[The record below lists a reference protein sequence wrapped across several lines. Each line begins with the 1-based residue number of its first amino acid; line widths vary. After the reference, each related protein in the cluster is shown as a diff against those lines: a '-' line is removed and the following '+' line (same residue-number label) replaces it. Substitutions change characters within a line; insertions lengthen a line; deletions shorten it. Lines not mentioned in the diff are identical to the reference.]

1 MVKVWTVE
9 TSEHIQ
15 TINLFSDERSEIVDV
30 DMETGEMPGVE
41 IVGWKDGYRLKQ
53 GDSVMT
59 SSSEMAFLKSDGTWN
74 WG

>member
-1 MVKVWTVE
+1 MVRVWTVE
-9 TSEHIQ
+9 TSDNIQ
-15 TINLFSDERSEIVDV
+15 TINLFADEMSEVLDV
-30 DMETGEMPGVE
+30 DPDTGEMVGVD
-41 IVGWKDGYRLKQ
+41 IVGWKEGYRLKQ